1 VNDVP
6 GSGQAP
12 GAGPVAVVTGASEG
26 IGLAVAA
33 RLAAD
38 GYRVAMAARPSPK
51 LEAAAT
57 ELGQR
62 AFPVGCDVTKAA
74 EVERAVAGVVRRC
87 GRIDALVNCASVTR
101 AGAVTSFTDE
111 EWAEAFQVKVFG
123 ALRMMR
129 AAWPH
134 LASARGAVVNIG
146 GIGARTPRDAFA
158 MTGPLSAAL
167 LAFTKVFAD
176 RGITEGVRV
185 NAVNPG
191 AVLTPR
197 IVAMLTARAEADG
210 RTFGETVAGMVR
222 RDHVTRLGT
231 PEDVAGVV
239 AFLLSPDGQWLQ
251 GAVIDVD
258 GGRTKGLLQAGGNWT
273 GGSCQR
279 HAGWN
284 QGNGRRSSSTRCR
297 TPSPTRP
304 TTTRRW
310 PGRWPRAASSRRS
323 APWRRRSVKLARR

>member
-1 VNDVP
+1 MTDDVP
-6 GSGQAP
+6 GSGRSP
-12 GAGPVAVVTGASEG
+12 GDGPVALVTGASEG
-26 IGLAVAA
+26 IGLAIAG

-38 GYRVAMAARPSPK
+38 GYRVAMAARPSAK

-57 ELGQR
+57 EVGR
-62 AFPVGCDVTKAA
+62 SAFAASCDVTSAA
-74 EVERAVAGVVRRC
+74 DVEQAVAGVIRRC

-101 AGAVTSFTDE
+101 TGPAASFTDE
-111 EWAEAFQVKVFG
+111 EWVGAFQVKVFG

-134 LASARGAVVNIG
+134 LSAARGAVVNVG

-176 RGITEGVRV
+176 RGIAEGVRV

-197 IVAMLTARAEADG
+197 TVAMLTARAEAEG
-210 RTFGETVAGMVR
+210 RTFEETVAGMVR
-222 RDHVTRLGT
+222 RDHVTRLGR
-231 PEDVAGVV
+231 PQDVAGVV
-239 AFLLSPDGQWLQ
+239 AFLLSPDGEWLQ

-258 GGRTKGLLQAGGNWT
+258 GGRTKGL
-273 GGSCQR
+273 
-279 HAGWN
+279 
-284 QGNGRRSSSTRCR
+284 
-297 TPSPTRP
+297 
-304 TTTRRW
+304 
-310 PGRWPRAASSRRS
+310 
-323 APWRRRSVKLARR
+323 

>member
-1 VNDVP
+1 M
-6 GSGQAP
+6 
-12 GAGPVAVVTGASEG
+12 VTGASEG
-26 IGLAVAA
+26 IGLAVAG

-51 LEAAAT
+51 LDAAASAV
-57 ELGQR
+57 GQG
-62 AFPVGCDVTKAA
+62 AFPACCDVTEAG
-74 EVERAVAGVVRRC
+74 EVEQAVAEVVRRC

-101 AGAVTSFTDE
+101 AGAATSFTDE
-111 EWAEAFQVKVFG
+111 EWVAAFQVKVFG

-134 LASARGAVVNIG
+134 LVAARGAVVNIG

-197 IVAMLTARAEADG
+197 IVAMLTARAATEG
-210 RTFGETVAGMVR
+210 STFEETVADMVR
-222 RDHVTRLGT
+222 RDHVTRLGR
-231 PEDVAGVV
+231 PQDVAGVV
-239 AFLLSPDGQWLQ
+239 AFLLSPAGEWLQ

-258 GGRTKGLLQAGGNWT
+258 GGRTKGL
-273 GGSCQR
+273 
-279 HAGWN
+279 
-284 QGNGRRSSSTRCR
+284 
-297 TPSPTRP
+297 
-304 TTTRRW
+304 
-310 PGRWPRAASSRRS
+310 
-323 APWRRRSVKLARR
+323 

>member
-1 VNDVP
+1 MNDD
-6 GSGQAP
+6 GP
-12 GAGPVAVVTGASEG
+12 GAGRAPGEGPVALVTGASEG

-33 RLAAD
+33 RLAGD
-38 GYRVAMAARPSPK
+38 GYRVAMAARPSAK
-51 LEAAAT
+51 LEAAAA
-57 ELGQR
+57 EAGR
-62 AFPVGCDVTKAA
+62 GAFPASCDVTSAA
-74 EVERAVAGVVRRC
+74 EVEDAVAGVIGRC

-101 AGAVTSFTDE
+101 AGPATSFTDV

-134 LASARGAVVNIG
+134 LVAARGAVVNVG

-197 IVAMLTARAEADG
+197 TIAMLTARAEAEG
-210 RTFGETVAGMVR
+210 RTFDETVADMVR
-222 RDHVTRLGT
+222 RDHVTRLGR
-231 PEDVAGVV
+231 PQDVAGVV
-239 AFLLSPDGQWLQ
+239 AFLLSPAGDWLQ

-258 GGRTKGLLQAGGNWT
+258 GGRTKGL
-273 GGSCQR
+273 
-279 HAGWN
+279 
-284 QGNGRRSSSTRCR
+284 
-297 TPSPTRP
+297 
-304 TTTRRW
+304 
-310 PGRWPRAASSRRS
+310 
-323 APWRRRSVKLARR
+323 